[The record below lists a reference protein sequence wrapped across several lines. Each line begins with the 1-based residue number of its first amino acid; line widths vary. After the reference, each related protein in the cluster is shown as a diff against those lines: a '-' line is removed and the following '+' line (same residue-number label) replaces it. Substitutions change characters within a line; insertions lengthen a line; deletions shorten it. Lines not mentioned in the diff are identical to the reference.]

1 MDEEFAFLEAII
13 VSDID
18 VIINAIAKTQVILV
32 SAVAAPRPYIIPSP
46 PPPPPPRP
54 KPPPSER

>member
-18 VIINAIAKTQVILV
+18 VIINAIAKTQVIFV
-32 SAVAAPRPYIIPSP
+32 SAVAAPRPDIIPSP
-46 PPPPPPRP
+46 LPPPPPKP